1 MNIRFLGL
9 ASLLL
14 AAPLTVTSS
23 PAAPEDRAARLLAD
37 GGRIALTDAGPHVST
52 GTFRIQVATK
62 LGPPDLRLSDGTW
75 LYHHRRVSDSTAQG
89 SLLVQFDAAGRV
101 SALSLATPA
110 TVVALRAAA
119 EDQRSRG
126 RLAAN

>member
-14 AAPLTVTSS
+14 AVPLTVTSS